1 MWPWDEDSHDELEAL
16 DPLRIERTPPI
27 TDDEAVVLEEICLA
41 ATPGP
46 LVPDDMSDGD
56 GTLVCTL
63 PDGRHLVSVQA
74 VRGEPDD
81 AQAAAVANAQLISE
95 ARSVILR
102 LLRDRTRAKRRERQL
117 RERIRR
123 LEQQL
128 AQQSEQPVEI
138 WAPRSPR

>member
-1 MWPWDEDSHDELEAL
+1 MWPWDEESHDELEVL
-16 DPLRIERTPPI
+16 DPLRVERRPPV

-46 LVPDDMSDGD
+46 LVPDDRSDGD

-63 PDGRHLVSVQA
+63 PDGTHLVSVQA
-74 VRGEPDD
+74 VRGDLED
-81 AQAAAVANAQLISE
+81 ARLAAAANAQLISE

-102 LLRDRTRAKRRERQL
+102 LLRDRQRAKQRERELQERVRQL
-117 RERIRR
+117 EAK
-123 LEQQL
+123 L
-128 AQQSEQPVEI
+128 AARTKRPDEA